1 MSFVTKKPCLDI
13 DNVPRPV
20 FAVQGATINENWE
33 VEPHRHHKG
42 QLIYTAR
49 GMLRCEVESGLWLVP
64 PQCALWMPGN
74 VLHSARGTGATECYA
89 LFVDA
94 AAAGNLPDS
103 CCTLTISPLLREL
116 LLAAS
121 RFTPLYDQ
129 QGAEGRLA
137 TVLLDQLAAAPVEN
151 LHLPVSQDARIRQLM
166 EQMLA
171 EPANK
176 RTQAQWAQHIGMSAR
191 SLSRTLQQQLGMSF
205 GHWRRQ
211 LHVMLALQRLTQGV
225 SVQSVALD
233 LGYESASGFVTMF
246 RKAVGKPPARYL
258 AEKAADGPLPSAP
271 IAM

>member
-1 MSFVTKKPCLDI
+1 
-13 DNVPRPV
+13 
-20 FAVQGATINENWE
+20 
-33 VEPHRHHKG
+33 
-42 QLIYTAR
+42 
-49 GMLRCEVESGLWLVP
+49 MLRCEVENGLWLVP

-94 AAAGNLPDS
+94 AAAGDLPDS

-176 RTQAQWAQHIGMSAR
+176 RTQAQWAQHIGMTRTGAR
-191 SLSRTLQQQLGMSF
+191 R
-205 GHWRRQ
+205 
-211 LHVMLALQRLTQGV
+211 
-225 SVQSVALD
+225 
-233 LGYESASGFVTMF
+233 
-246 RKAVGKPPARYL
+246 
-258 AEKAADGPLPSAP
+258 
-271 IAM
+271 